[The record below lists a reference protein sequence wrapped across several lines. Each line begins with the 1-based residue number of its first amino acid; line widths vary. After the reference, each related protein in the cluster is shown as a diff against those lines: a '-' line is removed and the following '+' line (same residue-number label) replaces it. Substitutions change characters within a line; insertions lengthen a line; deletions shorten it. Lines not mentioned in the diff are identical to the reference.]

1 MNLFFL
7 YKHRIILIGFF
18 IVGAILRLWDITEHS
33 YWIDELYSAAR
44 AIPEKDLL
52 DVYYWGPEPHPPAH
66 YILLWI
72 SYNLFGYHEIVG
84 KLISAIAGTLCIP
97 AIYFLGKTMFSK
109 GVGFNAAILLTITPA
124 LIYYSQEARAYELL
138 VLFSI
143 LSSYFF
149 LLIQDKRTYFYTF
162 LYLISSIFLI
172 NLHFYGIWIFAA
184 QVIFISISL
193 CRSLNKKDMIF
204 YLFTSSIIFASYIP
218 LISQM
223 IQAASNGITWIQG
236 IEITT
241 YLFEAFSAYFGSANM
256 FRPYQVTEIS
266 LVGLAFFALFAIS
279 FAKLA
284 MNKRFSKGF
293 CYISLVFFFVYIV
306 SILMEAVLAPMF
318 NNRNSLPALPF
329 IILVIAWCLNQIEI
343 KRIYVL
349 SSIGVFLIL
358 SNVNFYNNL
367 ERENWREVIKQASII
382 KSPYEN
388 KNHIYVSAWEGEW
401 SVYKRWLDI
410 DDMEIMGLKDLQ
422 IENYEQDDLVWVLWA
437 TIQPQDLEHNK
448 TILDN
453 LTKVE
458 SIETNRAGLIQYKI
472 SK

>member
-1 MNLFFL
+1 
-7 YKHRIILIGFF
+7 
-18 IVGAILRLWDITEHS
+18 
-33 YWIDELYSAAR
+33 
-44 AIPEKDLL
+44 
-52 DVYYWGPEPHPPAH
+52 
-66 YILLWI
+66 
-72 SYNLFGYHEIVG
+72 
-84 KLISAIAGTLCIP
+84 
-97 AIYFLGKTMFSK
+97 MFSK

-223 IQAASNGITWIQG
+223 IQAASNGTTWIQG

-293 CYISLVFFFVYIV
+293 CYISLVFFFVYVV

>member
-184 QVIFISISL
+184 QVVFISISL

-329 IILVIAWCLNQIEI
+329 IILVIAWWLNQIEI

>member
-184 QVIFISISL
+184 QVVLISISL

-223 IQAASNGITWIQG
+223 IQAASNGATWIQG

-279 FAKLA
+279 FTKLS
-284 MNKRFSKGF
+284 MNKKLSKGF

-306 SILMEAVLAPMF
+306 SISMEALLAPMF

-349 SSIGVFLIL
+349 SSIGAFLIL
-358 SNVNFYNNL
+358 SNINFYNNL
-367 ERENWREVIKQASII
+367 ERENWRGVIKQASTIE
-382 KSPYEN
+382 SPYKN

-401 SVYKRWLDI
+401 NVYKRWLDI

-437 TIQPQDLEHNK
+437 TIQPRDLDHNK

-453 LTKVE
+453 LSEVE

>member
-1 MNLFFL
+1 
-7 YKHRIILIGFF
+7 
-18 IVGAILRLWDITEHS
+18 
-33 YWIDELYSAAR
+33 
-44 AIPEKDLL
+44 
-52 DVYYWGPEPHPPAH
+52 
-66 YILLWI
+66 
-72 SYNLFGYHEIVG
+72 
-84 KLISAIAGTLCIP
+84 
-97 AIYFLGKTMFSK
+97 
-109 GVGFNAAILLTITPA
+109 
-124 LIYYSQEARAYELL
+124 
-138 VLFSI
+138 
-143 LSSYFF
+143 
-149 LLIQDKRTYFYTF
+149 
-162 LYLISSIFLI
+162 
-172 NLHFYGIWIFAA
+172 
-184 QVIFISISL
+184 
-193 CRSLNKKDMIF
+193 
-204 YLFTSSIIFASYIP
+204 
-218 LISQM
+218 
-223 IQAASNGITWIQG
+223 
-236 IEITT
+236 
-241 YLFEAFSAYFGSANM
+241 M

-329 IILVIAWCLNQIEI
+329 IILVIAWWLNQIEI

>member
-7 YKHRIILIGFF
+7 YKRRIILIGFF

-72 SYNLFGYHEIVG
+72 SYNLFGYYEIVG

-124 LIYYSQEARAYELL
+124 LIYYAQEARAYELL

-149 LLIQDKRTYFYTF
+149 LLIQVKKTYFYTF
-162 LYLISSIFLI
+162 LYLISSIILI
-172 NLHFYGIWIFAA
+172 NLHFYGVWIFAA

-193 CRSLNKKDMIF
+193 CKSLNKKDMIF
-204 YLFTSSIIFASYIP
+204 YLFTSCIIFASYIP

-223 IQAASNGITWIQG
+223 IQAASRGTTWIQG

-256 FRPYQVTEIS
+256 FRPYQVIEIS
-266 LVGLAFFALFAIS
+266 LVGLLFFALFAIS
-279 FAKLA
+279 FTKLSV
-284 MNKRFSKGF
+284 NKKLSKGF

-306 SILMEAVLAPMF
+306 SILLEVLLAPMF

-329 IILVIAWCLNQIEI
+329 IILVIAWGINQIEV
-343 KRIYVL
+343 KRIYAL
-349 SSIGVFLIL
+349 SSIGAFLIL
-358 SNVNFYNNL
+358 SNINFYNNL
-367 ERENWREVIKQASII
+367 ERENWRGVIKQASTIE
-382 KSPYEN
+382 SPYKN

-401 SVYKRWLDI
+401 NVYKRWLDI
-410 DDMEIMGLKDLQ
+410 DDIEIMGLKDLQ

-453 LTKVE
+453 LTEVE
-458 SIETNRAGLIQYKI
+458 SIEANRAGLIQYKI